1 MFVCLVFYI
10 PLENFSL
17 TLRHHHYR
25 WRPSNLD
32 LYSELLVIEQRRLFN
47 VLNVLWHGVSV
58 YNGHLRAFGSG
69 AVTTCVYN
77 FCMSSLGIE
86 HQTFRMRGNLTKVRP
101 LLSLS
106 QGWFNNSPLQMVFK
120 WTLYG
125 LCICILRHDFDHL
138 DSVFYIVQYFSWGW
152 KKFCCYVL
160 VSLRACS
167 LHRSRVQTF
176 RNIFS
181 RIEVTIWLVNIINT
195 EHDQ

>member
-1 MFVCLVFYI
+1 MVISERLAVGLSLPVYTTSVCRGW
-10 PLENFSL
+10 ESN
-17 TLRHHHYR
+17 TQ
-25 WRPSNLD
+25 PSACEAIWLKSD
-32 LYSELLVIEQRRLFN
+32 LY
-47 VLNVLWHGVSV
+47 W
-58 YNGHLRAFGSG
+58 
-69 AVTTCVYN
+69 
-77 FCMSSLGIE
+77 
-86 HQTFRMRGNLTKVRP
+86 
-101 LLSLS
+101 
-106 QGWFNNSPLQMVFK
+106 WFNNSPLQMVFK

-152 KKFCCYVL
+152 KRFCCYVL